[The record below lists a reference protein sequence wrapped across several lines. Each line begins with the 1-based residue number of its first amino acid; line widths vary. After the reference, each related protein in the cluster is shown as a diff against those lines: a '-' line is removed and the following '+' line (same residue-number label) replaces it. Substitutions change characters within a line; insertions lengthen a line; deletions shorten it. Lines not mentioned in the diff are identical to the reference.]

1 MISWV
6 YKWPT
11 AITSD
16 ELARHVVRAAAGWL
30 DPARFSVKNLHPPM
44 IPALIPIS
52 PAPSP
57 FCVAPRV
64 PKADDFFPALLVLN
78 L

>member
-11 AITSD
+11 AIASD
-16 ELARHVVRAAAGWL
+16 ELARRIVRAAVGWL
-30 DPARFSVKNLHPPM
+30 VPARFSVRNLHPR

-52 PAPSP
+52 PAPFP
-57 FCVAPRV
+57 FCVAPGV
-64 PKADDFFPALLVLN
+64 PKADDFFPAPLVLN